1 MDREYLVN
9 QLMKIAKQ
17 NGVEIDAEVL
27 GMIVSKSIFRVVSKG
42 SILQNVG
49 EETKT
54 AALVLN
60 GICRAYY
67 VDGDGNDITRG
78 FSISGTFCM
87 DEGLFGYSESI
98 VTWETLEETTLMF
111 FEIQEIKDL
120 IYENNQF
127 KNLYIILLEN
137 ALRYKIYRENGFL
150 VENATQRYIH
160 FKKLY
165 PMICESVKQ
174 HYVATYLGIAPE
186 SLSRIKKSLKEKSED
201 DEIMIKMIP
210 SEEKR

>member
-9 QLMKIAKQ
+9 QLMNIAKQ
-17 NGVEIDAEVL
+17 NDVEIDAEVL
-27 GMIVSKSIFRVVSKG
+27 GMVVNKAACRVVSKG

-49 EETKT
+49 EKTKT
-54 AALVLN
+54 AALVLS

-78 FSISGTFCM
+78 FSIPGTLCM
-87 DEGLFGYSESI
+87 DEGLFDYSESI

-111 FEIQEIKDL
+111 FEIQEMKEL
-120 IYENNQF
+120 IYKNNQL
-127 KNLYIILLEN
+127 KNIYIMLLEN

-150 VENATQRYIH
+150 VENATERYIH

-186 SLSRIKKSLKEKSED
+186 SLSRIKKALKEE
-201 DEIMIKMIP
+201 
-210 SEEKR
+210 

>member
-1 MDREYLVN
+1 M
-9 QLMKIAKQ
+9 
-17 NGVEIDAEVL
+17 
-27 GMIVSKSIFRVVSKG
+27 
-42 SILQNVG
+42 G

-78 FSISGTFCM
+78 FSIPGTLCM
-87 DEGLFGYSESI
+87 DEGLFGYRESI

-111 FEIQEIKDL
+111 FDIQKMKKL
-120 IYENNQF
+120 IYENNQL
-127 KNLYIILLEN
+127 KDVYIMLLEN

-150 VENATQRYIH
+150 VENATERYIH

-165 PMICESVKQ
+165 PTICESVKQ

-186 SLSRIKKSLKEKSED
+186 SLSRIKKALKEE
-201 DEIMIKMIP
+201 
-210 SEEKR
+210 